1 MLEAQG
7 VSVRYGQ
14 SAPALRSLDL
24 RAAPGEVTAVVGGNG
39 AGKSTLMKAI
49 SGILAFDSARVVAGE
64 IRFCD
69 EPIQRLSPT
78 ARVRRGI
85 AHVPEGRRVF
95 ADLSVEENLR
105 AGAATV
111 KGRVQDRLDEAYEMF
126 DVLAERRRQR
136 AVLLSGGEQQMLAIA
151 RGLMSGPRLLL
162 LDEPSLGLAPKVVE
176 RIAEIILRIRD
187 RGTAVLVVEQNAAMA
202 LSVADQ
208 GFVLEQ
214 GRVVLSGSGRELRAT
229 DEVQQLY
236 LGGSGT
242 ADELLQFADRA
253 PLARWSA

>member
-1 MLEAQG
+1 MLEVRG

-24 RAAPGEVTAVVGGNG
+24 KAGPGRVTAVVGGNG
-39 AGKSTLMKAI
+39 AGKSTLMKAV
-49 SGILAFDSARVVAGE
+49 SGALGFDSGRLVEGE
-64 IRFCD
+64 ILL
-69 EPIQRLSPT
+69 EGKPVHRLGPT
-78 ARVRRGI
+78 ALVRRGI

-95 ADLSVEENLR
+95 ADLTVEENLR

-111 KGRVQDRLDEAYEMF
+111 RGRVQERLDEAYGMF
-126 DVLAERRRQR
+126 EVLARRRRQR

-176 RIAEIILRIRD
+176 RIGEIISLIREQ
-187 RGTAVLVVEQNAAMA
+187 GTGVLVVEQNAAMA
-202 LSVADQ
+202 LSVADD
-208 GFVLEQ
+208 GYVLEQ
-214 GRVVLSGSGRELRAT
+214 GSAVLSGTAAQLRAT

-253 PLARWSA
+253 PLQRWSA